1 MARTASS
8 TKAKAH
14 RSPKGRARRA
24 PRDAALRTQD
34 SAGPIPGHRYEIEAT
49 YLRRETSKA
58 PCDPSG
64 VFVAGRRW
72 FGLWTVG
79 VIDHPLFSRAISVP
93 EFHDD
98 GSVVRR
104 GDLIRLV
111 GLANQVG
118 ELDCRAIA
126 LRPSS
131 TIGEIV
137 TRRSGALDGDLFA
150 VRPSTCSGQA
160 RFPFVIVAE
169 DSPLMPGDVARFV
182 GVRSHWINRGIES
195 LLDCRHDGATVE
207 ILSRRYARPSS
218 FRWTQA
224 AYDYHDEHLYR
235 LFGDDF
241 IDEIAACPENL
252 NHSDLPN
259 WRPRTKA
266 KIWLA
271 ARSVSPRWNSAMGA
285 RFERQRE
292 LVRLG
297 HKEEADFMWSNIVAT
312 AARLRPRYAMPA
324 DVLWEIAA

>member
-1 MARTASS
+1 VLE
-8 TKAKAH
+8 
-14 RSPKGRARRA
+14 A
-24 PRDAALRTQD
+24 PRER
-34 SAGPIPGHRYEIEAT
+34 P
-49 YLRRETSKA
+49 
-58 PCDPSG
+58 G
-64 VFVAGRRW
+64 VFVAGPRRQ
-72 FGLWTVG
+72 FGRYWIVG
-79 VIDHPLFSRAISVP
+79 VIDHPLFSRAINVP

-104 GDLIRLV
+104 GDVIRLV
-111 GLANQVG
+111 GVANQAG

-137 TRRSGALDGDLFA
+137 TRRSGALDGDLFV

-182 GVRSHWINRGIES
+182 GVQSHWINRGIET
-195 LLDCRHDGATVE
+195 LLDCRGDGATVE
-207 ILSRRYARPSS
+207 ILSTRYVRPDN
-218 FRWTQA
+218 FRWTRA

-241 IDEIAACPENL
+241 IDEIAVRPENL

-259 WRPRTKA
+259 WKPRTKA

-271 ARSVSPRWNSAMGA
+271 ARSVSPRPNSAMAAG
-285 RFERQRE
+285 FERQRE

-297 HKEEADFMWSNIVAT
+297 HKEEADFVWGKIVAT

-324 DVLWEIAA
+324 HALWEIAA